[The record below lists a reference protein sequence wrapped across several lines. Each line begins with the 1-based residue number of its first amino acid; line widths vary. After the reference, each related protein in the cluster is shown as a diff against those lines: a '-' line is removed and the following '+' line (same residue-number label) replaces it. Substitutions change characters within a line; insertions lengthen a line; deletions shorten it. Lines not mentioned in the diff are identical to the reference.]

1 MSLFINMYGK
11 VSWEFRDCRVSGGGP
26 WKVRRWQRGDA
37 FTGEKRGGGDPPG
50 GLAYVGEC
58 LIDWRSSH
66 DN

>member
-1 MSLFINMYGK
+1 MEGAKVAARGCFHGGK
-11 VSWEFRDCRVSGGGP
+11 EGGN
-26 WKVRRWQRGDA
+26 
-37 FTGEKRGGGDPPG
+37 PPG